1 MVYVAW
7 NSATQNLRVTTHSL
21 QDPSQLAPSGYSYAM
36 DDGHKWTMAR
46 PRPQIP
52 YAITSHD
59 FLAHF
64 STLYNG
70 KEYRRGNFNKKTVGE
85 SILGRRPFFMW
96 DKIRVKWYVFV
107 YEPFLGSSTRSENQ
121 KNDRFKFLKFQI
133 LGWTPNLNYVFSA
146 INIKCDLTTKN

>member
-1 MVYVAW
+1 MDLVPERKKIKRNWWSFHCIASLWKALAAQFDKHEKIRILVNLLVYVAW

-70 KEYRRGNFNKKTVGE
+70 KEYRRGNFNKNTVGK
-85 SILGRRPFFMW
+85 SI
-96 DKIRVKWYVFV
+96 
-107 YEPFLGSSTRSENQ
+107 
-121 KNDRFKFLKFQI
+121 
-133 LGWTPNLNYVFSA
+133 
-146 INIKCDLTTKN
+146 